1 MRVSFFMEGGMGMA
15 ETLQVIPLTDP
26 TGEGVMS
33 DWIDIRQVSRL
44 RLMVVAISVHSLS
57 EYKTFYMI

>member
-1 MRVSFFMEGGMGMA
+1 MEGGMGMA

-44 RLMVVAISVHSLS
+44 RLMVEKPAEGCYFRASI
-57 EYKTFYMI
+57 E